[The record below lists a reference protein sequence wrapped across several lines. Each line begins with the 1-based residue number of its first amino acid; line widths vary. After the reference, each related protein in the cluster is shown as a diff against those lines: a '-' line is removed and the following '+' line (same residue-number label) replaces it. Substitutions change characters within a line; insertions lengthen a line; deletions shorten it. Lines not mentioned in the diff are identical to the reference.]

1 MSVSSDY
8 TCAAR
13 ELAVYAAERQVGF
26 ERHQGSQIWQPMERN
41 EWIRGIL
48 RGMAEIS
55 GTAPDEFIVGLDRHL
70 EAACGAF
77 AVEPLTLLEQR
88 HMIQSLCRYVDEL
101 ERLDG
106 DQRARV
112 KDVARLLDDISA
124 CLSWD
129 ASRNGVYPAQDQAE
143 AQLLRMVVR
152 RPIRFTRVLIG
163 GDFDPGGVEFM
174 PGLVNDAK
182 GVRGSQL
189 FQQVCREY
197 PEWKEWPAICTVC
210 LGAGG
215 RLDNGVIDADELDM
229 AVIREAGDRILKQPG
244 ISLVPPRQL
253 RVPVMDEPVKASRRK
268 GQER

>member
-1 MSVSSDY
+1 M
-8 TCAAR
+8 
-13 ELAVYAAERQVGF
+13 LAWVEKIQK
-26 ERHQGSQIWQPMERN
+26 
-41 EWIRGIL
+41 
-48 RGMAEIS
+48 
-55 GTAPDEFIVGLDRHL
+55 DD
-70 EAACGAF
+70 AF
-77 AVEPLTLLEQR
+77 AMIPLSLPEKH
-88 HMIQSLCRYVDEL
+88 HMIQSLCRYMDGL
-101 ERLDG
+101 ERMDG

-129 ASRNGVYPAQDQAE
+129 ASRIGVYPARDQAE
-143 AQLLRMVVR
+143 AQLLRMTAR

-163 GDFDPGGVEFM
+163 GDFDPGGVEFR

-182 GVRGSQL
+182 GVRGAQL

-197 PEWKEWPAICTVC
+197 SERKEWPAICTVC

-229 AVIREAGDRILKQPG
+229 AVIREDGDRILKQPG

-253 RVPVMDEPVKASRRK
+253 RVPVMDKPAKAPKRK

>member
-1 MSVSSDY
+1 MEANLSR
-8 TCAAR
+8 AAR
-13 ELAVYAAERQVGF
+13 ELAVYAAERQIGF

-48 RGMAEIS
+48 RGMAEMS
-55 GTAPDEFIVGLDRHL
+55 GADPGEFTGILDQRL
-70 EAACGAF
+70 EEADNAF
-77 AVEPLTLLEQR
+77 AMIPLSLPEKH
-88 HMIQSLCRYVDEL
+88 HMIQSLCRYVDGL

-129 ASRNGVYPAQDQAE
+129 ASRIGVYPARDQAE
-143 AQLLRMVVR
+143 AQLLRMTVR

-182 GVRGSQL
+182 GVRGAQL

-197 PEWKEWPAICTVC
+197 PERKEWPAICTVC
-210 LGAGG
+210 LGNGG
-215 RLDNGVIDADELDM
+215 RLDSGVIDADDLDM
-229 AVIREAGDRILKQPG
+229 AVIREAGDRILKQPW

-253 RVPVMDEPVKASRRK
+253 RVPVTDRIKAPK
-268 GQER
+268 KKDPER

>member
-1 MSVSSDY
+1 MESDFSR
-8 TCAAR
+8 AAR
-13 ELAVYAAERQVGF
+13 ELAYYAAERQIGF
-26 ERHQGSQIWQPMERN
+26 ERHQGSQVWQPMERN

-48 RGMAEIS
+48 QGMAELS
-55 GTAPDEFIVGLDRHL
+55 GTDPGEFTGILDYCLKTAR
-70 EAACGAF
+70 GAF
-77 AVEPLTLLEQR
+77 AVEPVTWSVQR

-112 KDVARLLDDISA
+112 KDAARLLDDVSA

-129 ASRNGVYPAQDQAE
+129 ASRIGVYPARDQAE
-143 AQLLRMVVR
+143 VRLLRMTVR

-182 GVRGSQL
+182 GVRGTQL
-189 FQQVCREY
+189 FQQVAREY
-197 PEWKEWPAICTVC
+197 PERKEWPAICTVC
-210 LGAGG
+210 LGNGG
-215 RLDNGVIDADELDM
+215 RLDNGVTDADELDM

-253 RVPVMDEPVKASRRK
+253 CVPVTDRTKAPK
-268 GQER
+268 KKDPER

>member
-1 MSVSSDY
+1 MESDVSR
-8 TCAAR
+8 AAR
-13 ELAVYAAERQVGF
+13 ELAYYAAERQIGF
-26 ERHQGSQIWQPMERN
+26 ERHQGSQIWHPMERN

-48 RGMAEIS
+48 RGMAEVS
-55 GTAPDEFIVGLDRHL
+55 DTDPDEFTGILDYCLKTAR
-70 EAACGAF
+70 GAF
-77 AVEPLTLLEQR
+77 AVEPVTWSVQR
-88 HMIQSLCRYVDEL
+88 HMIQSLCQYVDGL

-106 DQRARV
+106 DQQARV
-112 KDVARLLDDISA
+112 MDVRRLLDDITA

-129 ASRNGVYPAQDQAE
+129 ASRNGVYPARDQAE

-182 GVRGSQL
+182 GVRGAQL
-189 FQQVCREY
+189 FQQVAREY
-197 PEWKEWPAICTVC
+197 PERKEWPAICTVC

-215 RLDNGVIDADELDM
+215 RLESGVIDADELDM

-253 RVPVMDEPVKASRRK
+253 RVPVMDEPVKTPRRK
-268 GQER
+268 GMER

>member
-1 MSVSSDY
+1 MEPNFSR
-8 TCAAR
+8 AAR
-13 ELAVYAAERQVGF
+13 ELAVYAADRQIGF
-26 ERHQGSQIWQPMERN
+26 ERRQGSHIWQPMERN
-41 EWIRGIL
+41 GWIRGIL
-48 RGMAEIS
+48 RGMEELS
-55 GTAPDEFIVGLDRHL
+55 GANPGEFTNILDYCL
-70 EAACGAF
+70 KTVSGAF
-77 AVEPLTLLEQR
+77 AVEPVALPEQR
-88 HMIQSLCRYVDEL
+88 HMIQSLCRYIDGL
-101 ERLDG
+101 EQMDG

-112 KDVARLLDDISA
+112 MEVRSLLDDITA

-129 ASRNGVYPAQDQAE
+129 ASRIGVYPARDQAE
-143 AQLLRMVVR
+143 VQLLHMTVR

-163 GDFDPGGVEFM
+163 GDLDPGGVEFM

-197 PEWKEWPAICTVC
+197 PERKEWPVICTVC
-210 LGAGG
+210 LGNGG
-215 RLDNGVIDADELDM
+215 RLDSGVIDADELDM

-253 RVPVMDEPVKASRRK
+253 RVPVVDKPVKAPKRK

>member
-1 MSVSSDY
+1 MESNFSR
-8 TCAAR
+8 AAR
-13 ELAVYAAERQVGF
+13 VLAFYAAERQIGF
-26 ERHQGSQIWQPMERN
+26 KRHQGSQIWQPMERN

-48 RGMAEIS
+48 RGMAEMS
-55 GTAPDEFIVGLDRHL
+55 GVAPGEFTDILDYCLKTSR
-70 EAACGAF
+70 GAF
-77 AVEPLTLLEQR
+77 AVEPVTWSVQR

-101 ERLDG
+101 EQMDG

-112 KDVARLLDDISA
+112 KDVARLLDDVSA

-129 ASRNGVYPAQDQAE
+129 ASRIGVYPARDQVE
-143 AQLLRMVVR
+143 ATLLRMTVR

-163 GDFDPGGVEFM
+163 GDLDPGGVEFM
-174 PGLVNDAK
+174 PGLVNDAR
-182 GVRGSQL
+182 GVRTAQL

-197 PEWKEWPAICTVC
+197 PERKEWPAICTVC
-210 LGAGG
+210 LGNGG

-253 RVPVMDEPVKASRRK
+253 RVPVMDKPVKASRRK
-268 GQER
+268 GPER

>member
-1 MSVSSDY
+1 MESNFSR
-8 TCAAR
+8 AAR
-13 ELAVYAAERQVGF
+13 ELAYYAAERQIGF
-26 ERHQGSQIWQPMERN
+26 ERHQGSQIWQPGERN

-48 RGMAEIS
+48 RGMAEMS
-55 GTAPDEFIVGLDRHL
+55 GADPGEFTGILDYCLETAR
-70 EAACGAF
+70 GAF
-77 AVEPLTLLEQR
+77 AVEPVTWSVQR
-88 HMIQSLCRYVDEL
+88 HMIQSLCQYVDRL

-129 ASRNGVYPAQDQAE
+129 ASRIGVYPARDQAE
-143 AQLLRMVVR
+143 AQLLRITVR

-182 GVRGSQL
+182 GVRGAPL
-189 FQQVCREY
+189 FQQVIQEY
-197 PEWKEWPAICTVC
+197 PERKEWPAICTVC
-210 LGAGG
+210 LGSGG

-229 AVIREAGDRILKQPG
+229 AVIREAGDRILKQPE

-253 RVPVMDEPVKASRRK
+253 RVPVMDKPVKTPRQK
-268 GQER
+268 GMER

>member
-1 MSVSSDY
+1 MESNFS
-8 TCAAR
+8 CAAR
-13 ELAVYAAERQVGF
+13 ELAAYAAERQIGF

-48 RGMAEIS
+48 RSMAEMS
-55 GTAPDEFIVGLDRHL
+55 GTDSGESTGILDHRL
-70 EAACGAF
+70 KTARGAF
-77 AVEPLTLLEQR
+77 AVEPVTWSVQR
-88 HMIQSLCRYVDEL
+88 HMIQSLCRYMDEL

-106 DQRARV
+106 DQRARI
-112 KDVARLLDDISA
+112 KDVARLLDDIAA

-129 ASRNGVYPAQDQAE
+129 ASRIGVYPARDQAE
-143 AQLLRMVVR
+143 ATLLRMTVR

-182 GVRGSQL
+182 GVRGTQL
-189 FQQVCREY
+189 LQQVAREY
-197 PEWKEWPAICTVC
+197 PERKEWPAICTVC
-210 LGAGG
+210 LGGGG
-215 RLDNGVIDADELDM
+215 RLDSGVIDADELDM

-253 RVPVMDEPVKASRRK
+253 RVPVMDRPPRKK